1 MNSRSGSSFLLSVAF
16 AGVGVIALATAIIL
30 VPSMARKYAE
40 ERPCPGAAAPVSPVT
55 PQPVEPA
62 RPVAPVAGRAPIAAV
77 KAPPSTP
84 PPKDAA
90 VPQDAPAP
98 HDAPAPAGS
107 AWSVEMDPGNYA
119 LLGDGEAVID
129 AIVAVLARDAKAVVL
144 LTGVNSPN
152 KSSKRAKRAA
162 EVVKERIVA
171 DVGVTA
177 RQVETDGTQDPT
189 VDGLIVRAEL
199 VGGGR

>member
-1 MNSRSGSSFLLSVAF
+1 
-16 AGVGVIALATAIIL
+16 
-30 VPSMARKYAE
+30 
-40 ERPCPGAAAPVSPVT
+40 
-55 PQPVEPA
+55 
-62 RPVAPVAGRAPIAAV
+62 
-77 KAPPSTP
+77 
-84 PPKDAA
+84 
-90 VPQDAPAP
+90 
-98 HDAPAPAGS
+98 
-107 AWSVEMDPGNYA
+107 MDPGDYA

-129 AIVAVLARDAKAVVL
+129 AIVAVLARDPGSVVS

-171 DVGVTA
+171 DVGVSA
-177 RQVETDGTQDPT
+177 RQVETSGAQDPT